1 MKRKLKE
8 SGEIFDRRPNE
19 YANDD
24 AKDTD
29 QNAVPNV
36 YSGDRR
42 RLFQVESSHFFTRLK
57 SFGQMRKKFGRTGQI
72 KAVAHFGVQ
81 PL

>member
-1 MKRKLKE
+1 MKSKLKE

-42 RLFQVESSHFFTRLK
+42 RLFQTPFFTRLK
-57 SFGQMRKKFGRTGQI
+57 SVGQMRKKWGGR
-72 KAVAHFGVQ
+72 VR
-81 PL
+81 

>member
-1 MKRKLKE
+1 MKSKLKE

-36 YSGDRR
+36 
-42 RLFQVESSHFFTRLK
+42 
-57 SFGQMRKKFGRTGQI
+57 
-72 KAVAHFGVQ
+72 
-81 PL
+81 